1 MIAYILVALASIFK
15 AIMDTVNFHY
25 STSVFQNLNPKF
37 WNLQVSSQGK
47 KFLGIETIDA
57 WHLSQYAV
65 YSLLF
70 AAILLYKSVFGY
82 YDFLIFWG
90 IYFIVFQIFYSIIL
104 IKK

>member
-1 MIAYILVALASIFK
+1 MIAYIIIALASIFK
-15 AIMDTVNFHY
+15 AVMDTVNFHY
-25 STSVFQNLNPKF
+25 ATSIFQNLNPKF

-70 AAILLYKSVFGY
+70 AATLFYKSVFGY

-90 IYFIVFQIFYSIIL
+90 IYFVVFQIFYSIIL